1 MRCSKVSADCLG
13 QCTMTTAPYWPVR
26 ALAFAQKAMAAT
38 SSPAATLAALDVL
51 KQGGN
56 AVDAAVAASAVL
68 CITEPHMTGVGGD
81 CFAIIAW
88 PDGKRVGLNGAGRS
102 AKAAT
107 AHWLKQSGLR
117 AIEPRS
123 IHAVTVPGAIDAWDT
138 LLKAHGSISLAEAL
152 QPAIA
157 LADDGVPTQPRVARD
172 WAEKVEVL
180 SRDRG
185 ATAHYLLQGRA
196 PLAGEVMRY
205 PALGRTLRQIAS
217 EGRDAFYE
225 GAIAADM
232 IAMLQAKGSLLSKED
247 FAATR
252 ADWVTPISTNFQGSE
267 IWEIPPSGQGLTV
280 LIALNVLKHFELA
293 RLEPES
299 PQRKH
304 LEIEAL
310 KRAWA
315 LRGRHIADPGFAEVP
330 VAELL
335 SEKFAATLAQ
345 SISPD
350 RAQDIAVNLPPAD
363 TVYLAVVDQNRL
375 CCSFIN
381 SIYWG
386 FGVGI
391 TTGKTGITFQNRGA
405 GFSCDPAHPNVI
417 APSKRPLHTI
427 IPALATKQGRND
439 MVFGVMGG
447 DFQPMGHVNMV
458 LNTYVYGL
466 DPQASLDLPRL
477 VPSGS
482 MVECES
488 GVSEAI
494 RRDLARR
501 GHKIIEAAAPLG
513 GGQIIRIDPKTQ
525 LLSGGSD
532 SRKDGFAAGF

>member
-1 MRCSKVSADCLG
+1 
-13 QCTMTTAPYWPVR
+13 MTAMPNWPSR
-26 ALAFAQKAMAAT
+26 PLAFAQKAMAAT
-38 SSPAATLAALDVL
+38 SSPAATLAALDVM
-51 KQGGN
+51 KKGGN
-56 AVDAAVAASAVL
+56 AVDAAVTASAVL
-68 CITEPHMTGVGGD
+68 CITEPHMTGIGGD

-102 AKAAT
+102 ARSAT
-107 AHWLKQSGLR
+107 AQWLKQSGLR
-117 AIEPRS
+117 TIDPHS

-157 LADDGVPTQPRVARD
+157 LAEQGVPTGPRVARD
-172 WAEKVEVL
+172 WPELVATL
-180 SRDRG
+180 GRDPG
-185 ATAHYLLQGRA
+185 AATHYLLQGRA

-205 PALGRTLRQIAS
+205 PALAKTLRQIAS
-217 EGRDAFYE
+217 EGRNAFYN
-225 GAIAADM
+225 GTIAADTL
-232 IAMLQAKGSLLSKED
+232 ATLQAKGSLLTKED

-252 ADWVTPISTNFQGSE
+252 ADWVTPISTNFLGTD

-280 LIALNVLKHFELA
+280 LIALNILRHFELA
-293 RLEPES
+293 RFEPDS

-315 LRGRHIADPGFAEVP
+315 LRSRHMADPDFAEVP

-335 SEKFAATLAQ
+335 SEKFAVQLAA

-350 RAQDIAVNLPPAD
+350 RAQDIAVNLPPSD

-381 SIYWG
+381 SIYWS
-386 FGVGI
+386 FGAGI
-391 TTGKTGITFQNRGA
+391 TTEKTGITLQNRGA
-405 GFSCDPAHPNVI
+405 GFSCEPNHPNVI

-427 IPALATKQGRND
+427 IPALATKDGRND

-477 VPSGS
+477 VPSGGV
-482 MVECES
+482 VECENA
-488 GVSEAI
+488 VSEAV

-501 GHKIIEAAAPLG
+501 GHKIADAGELLG
-513 GGQIIRIDPKTQ
+513 GGQIIRIDAKTG
-525 LLSGGSD
+525 LLIGGSD
-532 SRKDGFAAGF
+532 PRKDGFAAGF